1 MVEEKIMTI
10 ASYDPKQA
18 ITLTE
23 SAKKH
28 IKQELGKQPDKKGF
42 KLFLEKSGCSG
53 FMYETELTEAPEN
66 DDRVFE
72 FDDSIHIFV
81 PNKDLPMLFGTEI
94 DFIKV
99 GLNSMFQFKNPNVKG
114 ECGCGESFT
123 VTDE

>member
-1 MVEEKIMTI
+1 
-10 ASYDPKQA
+10 
-18 ITLTE
+18 
-23 SAKKH
+23 
-28 IKQELGKQPDKKGF
+28 
-42 KLFLEKSGCSG
+42 
-53 FMYETELTEAPEN
+53 
-66 DDRVFE
+66 VFE
-72 FDDSIHIFV
+72 FDNSIQIFV